1 MRGAGSDPSMRAGNL
16 PGPTGG
22 NRGEEVYRVP
32 QKKVGF
38 KNFQHSGPGPE
49 YWPFWAS
56 WVNLVFLGHFGH
68 SRPFGPFSAILGH
81 SLPFGPF

>member
-38 KNFQHSGPGPE
+38 KNFQLSGPGSE
-49 YWPFWAS
+49 YWPFWAV
-56 WVNLVFLGHFGH
+56 WANLVFFG
-68 SRPFGPFSAILGH
+68 PFGPFWAFSAFWAIFGH